1 MVLIGHLVW
10 IKLGLTLLRVPAC
23 GRSVNKARLVKVN
36 WSYHQTPFG
45 SSTGLSTEKFLCF
58 FALKEESIGYTHTN
72 KHLHTLDT
80 HKYAYCFTHTFNR
93 PWNGALSGWRQMRC
107 KRSFQVCTFLPVI
120 LKSIIHLSFQYRKIH
135 MISLTFCPWGT
146 VKP

>member
-1 MVLIGHLVW
+1 MVLVGHLVW

-58 FALKEESIGYTHTN
+58 FTLKEESIGYTHTQISIYI
-72 KHLHTLDT
+72 LW
-80 HKYAYCFTHTFNR
+80 THTDMLTASHTHSTGREMGPYRADGKWDVKGLFR
-93 PWNGALSGWRQMRC
+93 YAHSCLSSSRA
-107 KRSFQVCTFLPVI
+107 SFILVSSTEKSTWFLLHFV
-120 LKSIIHLSFQYRKIH
+120 LEVL
-135 MISLTFCPWGT
+135 
-146 VKP
+146 